1 MNYRNL
7 KLSEKFDKFIFV
19 WSAVYLLAVSAQKFL
34 NIDTKETEN
43 LMLIFK
49 YIYPMVI
56 FVYWAYDNNYKLKY
70 GIAFLGACL
79 LFAQVILPILTILVT
94 ILVGNS
100 ITVILLTI
108 LLIFCPFFLSAFY
121 QFFKILSYTDEEKKK
136 EMLKNTEKSQEIEK
150 TAEIKEFQSEKV
162 KELEREESKK
172 EESFSPMILRYKIL
186 SIILFIVDIISLKL
200 GIEFYDSFLEYFVK
214 SEAICLYLT
223 IFWLISLIL
232 FKTIKI
238 NLNENYIKIF
248 FNKKIY
254 FDDISKFEI
263 KNNGVIVIRKL
274 NGESMV
280 IKHKVVYHE
289 KMLLIVKEK
298 LGEKFI
304 IEKDTNKKTY

>member
-1 MNYRNL
+1 
-7 KLSEKFDKFIFV
+7 
-19 WSAVYLLAVSAQKFL
+19 
-34 NIDTKETEN
+34 
-43 LMLIFK
+43 MLIFK
-49 YIYPMVI
+49 YVYPMVI

-79 LFAQVILPILTILVT
+79 LFAQVILLILTILTT
-94 ILVGNS
+94 ILIGNS
-100 ITVILLTI
+100 ITVIFLII
-108 LLIFCPFFLSAFY
+108 LLVFCPFFLSAFY
-121 QFFKILSYTDEEKKK
+121 QFFKILSYTDEEKKR

-150 TAEIKEFQSEKV
+150 TAEIKECEKEEIKEFQSEKV
-162 KELEREESKK
+162 KKPERKESKK
-172 EESFSPMILRYKIL
+172 EQSFSPMILRYKIL
-186 SIILFIVDIISLKL
+186 SVILFIVDIVSLKL
-200 GIEFYDSFLEYFVK
+200 GIEFYDSFLEYLVK

-238 NLNENYIKIF
+238 NLNENYIKVF

-263 KNNGVIVIRKL
+263 KNNGVIVIRKV
-274 NGESMV
+274 NGESIV

-304 IEKDTNKKTY
+304 IEKDTDKKTY